1 MNRPD
6 RQPPA
11 ERWQLLK
18 IVFLITL
25 FIFYSGYTRL
35 SQPEFVLCRGDNG
48 HLSIEY
54 ANAGLHCGADKYPV
68 HRQESGIIFLPAE
81 WDPDDCHDIPLFST
95 PALPYLS
102 TKEKQLVPLS
112 RSMIYSTAQLNFPT
126 VANAN
131 FQIKTVL
138 FERRALVALETTVLL
153 I

>member
-6 RQPPA
+6 GQPSA

-35 SQPEFVLCRGDNG
+35 SQPEFVLCRGDDG
-48 HLSIEY
+48 HMAIEY
-54 ANAGLHCGADKYPV
+54 ANAGLHCVADKYPV

-81 WDPDDCHDIPLFST
+81 WHPDDCRDIPLFRT

-112 RSMIYSTAQLNFPT
+112 RSIIHSTVQLNFPT
-126 VANAN
+126 VANTDL
-131 FQIKTVL
+131 QIKTVL
-138 FERRALVALETTVLL
+138 FERCALTALQTTVLL

>member
-6 RQPPA
+6 RQPSA
-11 ERWQLLK
+11 GRWQSLK

-48 HLSIEY
+48 HLAIEY
-54 ANAGLHCGADKYPV
+54 ANAGLHCVADKYPA
-68 HRQESGIIFLPAE
+68 HRQESGIIFLSAE
-81 WDPDDCHDIPLFST
+81 WHPDDCQDIPLFRT